1 MKFSELFQVFCHITR
16 FFTLYIDNHL
26 YTSLIIEKKSIIS
39 SKSFNKGVK
48 NRMEIFDP
56 KKHINTKYLFYTG
69 KGGVG
74 KTTAASATAI
84 QLANEGFK
92 VVLVSIDPASNL
104 QDVFERE
111 LDDNGTEIEEILG
124 LKVDNFVHVCA
135 TVV

>member
-39 SKSFNKGVK
+39 SKSFNKGVE

-74 KTTAASATAI
+74 KTTAAIATDI
-84 QLANEGFK
+84 QLANVGFY
-92 VVLVSIDPASNL
+92 VYLVSTDIFCDL
-104 QDVFERE
+104 H
-111 LDDNGTEIEEILG
+111 DDF
-124 LKVDNFVHVCA
+124 KRV
-135 TVV
+135 